1 MNRDEE
7 IEEVRALLS
16 RWAHV
21 DRKDGMH
28 EGCARLLAIVDEL
41 KRERDT
47 ERARA
52 EAAESDATHVRA
64 INATLLESMAA
75 ETKRADAAERAL
87 AEAREKVKALPRY
100 RVTFSALGSA
110 VRFETCLN
118 GGVVSHSEVLAALGV
133 ES

>member
-87 AEAREKVKALPRY
+87 TEAREKVRKLR
-100 RVTFSALGSA
+100 RFA
-110 VRFETCLN
+110 VKIQDDTGATMHAGWLC
-118 GGVVSHSEVLAALGV
+118 SEVLAALGV